1 MMARKTKVP
10 GSGVRFVHP
19 GYSKLRSL
27 LADFSQSFNAQSC
40 CGPLLESVC
49 GNSRFPGPAAEA
61 AAGFQPLSARLKPCP
76 TNLVNAAPAPQ
87 RGELPPVRHQKKAG
101 LGTHISAVLLPLLT
115 VAVIAYLAPTHLHAQ
130 GMPAVIG
137 HIEGDDVVVKTTTSV
152 GLETHEAPTDVASG
166 SDITVRSGHALLLLE
181 QGEVTICGPAHLRLL
196 KSPGSITLALDYGR
210 VRPSLDSPDAV
221 TIYTPMI
228 VATPVAIGV
237 AVRDATLGL
246 DQDGNMC
253 ILTTHGA
260 MRIEEQLS
268 GRSLLVPQGGTVS
281 LTNGLIDS
289 QHADAASC
297 ACDFPRGNADAPRR
311 FAPRE
316 ITPLS
321 PPREPEHE
329 EPIANVPAPPPVE
342 EPVYTVLMPPLS
354 FDASSPAPPPD
365 PSPETILLMREV
377 RLRPITVYR
386 GHVSPAPKP
395 VEASAAR
402 APLPPLA
409 PQPQP
414 SLLSRVRNF
423 FRRWTGQTP
432 CNGVGCGS

>member
-1 MMARKTKVP
+1 M
-10 GSGVRFVHP
+10 
-19 GYSKLRSL
+19 
-27 LADFSQSFNAQSC
+27 
-40 CGPLLESVC
+40 
-49 GNSRFPGPAAEA
+49 
-61 AAGFQPLSARLKPCP
+61 
-76 TNLVNAAPAPQ
+76 
-87 RGELPPVRHQKKAG
+87 
-101 LGTHISAVLLPLLT
+101 GTRISAVLLPLL
-115 VAVIAYLAPTHLHAQ
+115 AIAAIACLASTSLHAQ
-130 GMPAVIG
+130 GIPAVVG

-181 QGEVTICGPAHLRLL
+181 HGEVTICGPAHLRLL
-196 KSPGSITLALDYGR
+196 TSAGSITLALDYGR

-228 VATPVAIGV
+228 VATPVAIG
-237 AVRDATLGL
+237 AAARDTTLGL

-260 MRIEEQLS
+260 MRVEEQLS

-281 LTNGLIDS
+281 LASGQIDS
-289 QHADAASC
+289 LHADAASC
-297 ACDFPRGNADAPRR
+297 GCDFPRGSAEARR
-311 FAPRE
+311 RSGLRE

-321 PPREPEHE
+321 PPLDPEHKQPVADAPAPPRVE
-329 EPIANVPAPPPVE
+329 EPI
-342 EPVYTVLMPPLS
+342 YTVLMPPLS

-365 PSPETILLMREV
+365 PSPETILLVREV
-377 RLRPITVYR
+377 RLRPMTVYR

-395 VEASAAR
+395 AEGLAA
-402 APLPPLA
+402 LA
-409 PQPQP
+409 PPPPQALEPQP

-432 CNGVGCGS
+432 CSGAGCRS

>member
-1 MMARKTKVP
+1 MHP
-10 GSGVRFVHP
+10 GEIGDA
-19 GYSKLRSL
+19 GYSKLRSTSTHYRHSL
-27 LADFSQSFNAQSC
+27 NAQSC
-40 CGPLLESVC
+40 GGALLQGVC
-49 GNSRFPGPAAEA
+49 GNSSFGAPAAEA
-61 AAGFQPLSARLKPCP
+61 AVGFLAFTARLKPCSTKLAISTHP
-76 TNLVNAAPAPQ
+76 VQRRWHSPVGHRKKVGLSARTAAF
-87 RGELPPVRHQKKAG
+87 LF
-101 LGTHISAVLLPLLT
+101 PLLT
-115 VAVIAYLAPTHLHAQ
+115 IVAIAYLAPTRLHAQ
-130 GMPAVIG
+130 GMPAVVG
-137 HIEGDDVVVKTTTSV
+137 HIEGDDVVVKTTTSA

-166 SDITVRSGHALLLLE
+166 SEITVRSGHALLLLE
-181 QGEVTICGPAHLRLL
+181 QGKVTICGPAHLRLL

-210 VRPSLDSPDAV
+210 VRPSLDAPDAV

-228 VATPVAIGV
+228 VATPVAIG
-237 AVRDATLGL
+237 AAARDTTLGL

-253 ILTTHGA
+253 ILTTQGA

-281 LTNGLIDS
+281 LTSGLIDS
-289 QHADAASC
+289 LHADAASC
-297 ACDFPRGNADAPRR
+297 GCDFPRGSADAPRR

-329 EPIANVPAPPPVE
+329 KPAADAPAPPPVE

-365 PSPETILLMREV
+365 PSPETILLVREV

-386 GHVSPAPKP
+386 GHVSPAPKL
-395 VEASAAR
+395 VGASVAP

-409 PQPQP
+409 PRPQP

-432 CNGVGCGS
+432 CSGAGCRS

>member
-1 MMARKTKVP
+1 MPPSEIGNAAC
-10 GSGVRFVHP
+10 SE
-19 GYSKLRSL
+19 LRSR
-27 LADFSQSFNAQSC
+27 LADSSQSLNAKRC
-40 CGPLLESVC
+40 CSPPLQRRGISLC
-49 GNSRFPGPAAEA
+49 GR
-61 AAGFQPLSARLKPCP
+61 R
-76 TNLVNAAPAPQ
+76 
-87 RGELPPVRHQKKAG
+87 KKAG
-101 LGTHISAVLLPLLT
+101 LGARSAKLLVPLLT
-115 VAVIAYLAPTHLHAQ
+115 IAAVACLAPPRLHSQ
-130 GMPAVIG
+130 SMPAVVG
-137 HIEGDDVVVKTTTSV
+137 HIEGDDVLVKTTTSV

-166 SDITVRSGHALLLLE
+166 SDITVRSGHALLLLD

-196 KSPGSITLALDYGR
+196 KSQGSITLALDYGR

-228 VATPVAIGV
+228 VATPVAIG
-237 AVRDATLGL
+237 AAARDTTLGL

-281 LTNGLIDS
+281 LNSGLIDS
-289 QHADAASC
+289 LQADAASC
-297 ACDFPRGNADAPRR
+297 GCDFPRGGADAPRR

-321 PPREPEHE
+321 HPREPEHA
-329 EPIANVPAPPPVE
+329 EPVADAPAPPPVE

-365 PSPETILLMREV
+365 PSPETILLVREL

-395 VEASAAR
+395 VEAAAAL
-402 APLPPLA
+402 APQPPPS

-414 SLLSRVRNF
+414 SFLSRVRNF
-423 FRRWTGQTP
+423 FRRWTGQAS
-432 CNGVGCGS
+432 CAGAGCRS